1 MRRAIISA
9 TILAVLSA
17 HPASAS
23 SDSGESVSEPESE
36 PTMARVR
43 LTFYVESGRT
53 YSGQQTYAGS
63 TACSWNWPIG
73 TRFRLPNDEVVTCVD
88 RGRLGSSGWLD
99 LWRRA
104 DLARDYGPYA
114 LVEVLRD

>member
-1 MRRAIISA
+1 MGSY
-9 TILAVLSA
+9 T
-17 HPASAS
+17 
-23 SDSGESVSEPESE
+23 
-36 PTMARVR
+36 ARVR

-114 LVEVLRD
+114 LVEVLP